1 MMPYPDPKILI
12 LVGTDAINGGIFAES
27 GALNRS
33 FLDNYIVDLF
43 VSGHPPH
50 PLTFVNGVLDLIR
63 AKKN

>member
-43 VSGHPPH
+43 VSGHP
-50 PLTFVNGVLDLIR
+50 LTFVNGVLDLIR
-63 AKKN
+63 TKKN